1 MNDLIRSFVNNKEV
15 FEVVKNAV
23 LDRFREEKVDPKI
36 LSDEQIGQITRARL
50 DGLERV
56 EAVFREMERYRVQPT
71 PPEPLNP
78 AR

>member
-1 MNDLIRSFVNNKEV
+1 MNDILRSFVNNKEV
-15 FEVVKNAV
+15 FEAVKEAVVGK
-23 LDRFREEKVDPKI
+23 FREEKVDTKA

-56 EAVFREMERYRVQPT
+56 EAVFREMERYRQT
-71 PPEPLNP
+71 QGGPPPVNP